1 MVERKVQI
9 THIEDHE
16 FELATMV
23 VQTAGRFNSVISI
36 IMDNKRVNA
45 KSIMGMMSLSVGNGD
60 EVVVVAEGV
69 DEEAEAFR
77 DTRSAAHR
85 PADGV
90 RA

>member
-36 IMDNKRVNA
+36 IMVNKRVNA
-45 KSIMGMMSLSVGNGD
+45 KSIMGMMSLGLMEDD
-60 EVVVVAEGV
+60 EVVV
-69 DEEAEAFR
+69 
-77 DTRSAAHR
+77 T
-85 PADGV
+85 ADGADETEAV
-90 RA
+90 ESMAKLLNR

>member
-45 KSIMGMMSLSVGNGD
+45 KSIMGMMSLGLMEDD
-60 EVVVVAEGV
+60 EVVVTAAGA
-69 DEEAEAFR
+69 DETEAVE
-77 DTRSAAHR
+77 S
-85 PADGV
+85 
-90 RA
+90 RAKLMNR

>member
-1 MVERKVQI
+1 MLERKVQI

-45 KSIMGMMSLSVGNGD
+45 KSIMGMMSLGLMEDD
-60 EVVVVAEGV
+60 EVVVTADGT
-69 DEEAEAFR
+69 DAAEAIESMAKLLNR
-77 DTRSAAHR
+77 
-85 PADGV
+85 
-90 RA
+90 

>member
-1 MVERKVQI
+1 MLERKVQI

-45 KSIMGMMSLSVGNGD
+45 KSIMGMMSLGLMEDD
-60 EVVVVAEGV
+60 EVIVTANGP
-69 DEEAEAFR
+69 DEAEAVESMAKLLNR
-77 DTRSAAHR
+77 
-85 PADGV
+85 
-90 RA
+90 

>member
-45 KSIMGMMSLSVGNGD
+45 KSIMGMMSLGLMEDD
-60 EVVVVAEGV
+60 EVVV
-69 DEEAEAFR
+69 
-77 DTRSAAHR
+77 T
-85 PADGV
+85 ADGADETEAV
-90 RA
+90 ESMAKLLNR

>member
-45 KSIMGMMSLSVGNGD
+45 KSIMGMMSLGLMEDD
-60 EVVVVAEGV
+60 EVVVTANGA
-69 DEEAEAFR
+69 DETEAVESMAKLLNR
-77 DTRSAAHR
+77 
-85 PADGV
+85 
-90 RA
+90 

>member
-1 MVERKVQI
+1 MLERKVQI

-45 KSIMGMMSLSVGNGD
+45 KSIMGMMSVGLMEDD
-60 EVVVVAEGV
+60 EVVVTANGP
-69 DEEAEAFR
+69 DEAEAIEGMTKLLNR
-77 DTRSAAHR
+77 
-85 PADGV
+85 
-90 RA
+90 

>member
-1 MVERKVQI
+1 MLERKVQI

-45 KSIMGMMSLSVGNGD
+45 KSIMGMMSLGLMEDD
-60 EVVVVAEGV
+60 EVVVTANGP
-69 DEEAEAFR
+69 DEAEAIEGMAKLLNR
-77 DTRSAAHR
+77 
-85 PADGV
+85 
-90 RA
+90 